1 MNTII
6 LTNASLARIN
16 IWLLAIQSLSF
27 ENGSYLIVVPS
38 LNLCCPPTYRIGS
51 VSNKC
56 IALDSHVCFFKIWK
70 MQMCLTYIVFWSL
83 SYLIY
88 VTTCYFVGEMKDS
101 NVSYLY
107 FIHVSCVF
115 SVMRK
120 YILFLNF
127 HLHTLLAP
135 PLISSLN

>member
-1 MNTII
+1 MSIWDPK
-6 LTNASLARIN
+6 NAHGCRVMTPFSRRNAGRTKCQRITHKFPQ
-16 IWLLAIQSLSF
+16 LLQQ
-27 ENGSYLIVVPS
+27 
-38 LNLCCPPTYRIGS
+38 
-51 VSNKC
+51 KQ
-56 IALDSHVCFFKIWK
+56 HVNAFASGRRFFKIWK